1 MNAGRR
7 IVVIT
12 SRRAMTRDAAVI
24 ADGTADD
31 DECVFARVLARALA
45 QCDPRSAIEEA
56 MTTSA
61 HKNGGVSTL
70 DARAQATLARALRTC
85 AKFSPSYARRAARE
99 ACKTIER
106 EAREGR
112 GDGETRDDL
121 AETMFVDDLD
131 DLDDDEANAESEG
144 WRRKV
149 FLCDATPAREDAI
162 EAREMR
168 PATALGTRV
177 VDAVRAR
184 TQTDALAGS
193 TGAFAWSAGFTAS
206 EFIMSDVGGTLVRD
220 RRVVELG
227 SGTGVTATTLCRA
240 APRAM
245 TATDRDARALE
256 NLRMNLEVNREMD
269 AQCGTYRVRVD
280 DLEAPVVT
288 RGASS
293 DAALEASIRALDWER
308 ADVDIMRRMRAD
320 FVLAADCSYDPTLI
334 PGLVRAI
341 GALLGAT
348 PSDDDAER
356 TPLETLDAASARSR
370 LVDAYA
376 TTPCAL
382 VLSAVRQE
390 ETMRVLIRALERARL
405 YPVDVTSV
413 VEEVRADAS
422 SPKFLFA
429 DARRAH
435 AGDPVRA
442 FACTAARA

>member
-1 MNAGRR
+1 M
-7 IVVIT
+7 T
-12 SRRAMTRDAAVI
+12 TRDDAVVV
-24 ADGTADD
+24 ADD
-31 DECVFARVLARALA
+31 DDDDDERVFARVLARALA

-56 MTTSA
+56 MTRRA
-61 HKNGGVSTL
+61 GENGGVSTL

-121 AETMFVDDLD
+121 AETMFVDDSED
-131 DLDDDEANAESEG
+131 SDEANAGESEG

-240 APRAM
+240 APLAL

-308 ADVDIMRRMRAD
+308 ADVDVMRRMRAD

-348 PSDDDAER
+348 PSDDDDES
-356 TPLETLDAASARSR
+356 TPLETLDASAARSR